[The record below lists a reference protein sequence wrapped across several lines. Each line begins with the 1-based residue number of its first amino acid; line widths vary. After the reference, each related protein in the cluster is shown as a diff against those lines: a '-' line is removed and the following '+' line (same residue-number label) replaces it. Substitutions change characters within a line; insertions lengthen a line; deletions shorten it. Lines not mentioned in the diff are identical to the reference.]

1 MGLARKR
8 ERETK
13 TGSADPPASLHH
25 PCRAPGPASR
35 IDNRLIDAG
44 HLETGGIAMP
54 DLGLTHVALTAP
66 RAAPTLRSRAAGH
79 RKEYSA
85 MTNYVL
91 VHGAWHGSWCWA
103 RVRHLLAAGA
113 HGVFTPTL
121 TGVGERSHLL
131 SRDVGLD
138 THIADVANLMIW
150 ENLRDVVLVG
160 HSYGG
165 FVARHVADRMPD
177 RIRSL
182 IYLDAFV
189 PENGKTLFD
198 YLPDNGEG
206 DRKLAMVGE
215 FRRGRRRSSR
225 SIRQTPPG
233 WTVSA
238 RCTRCPVLRRQR
250 RSAAPATTSQT
261 SDTFGRV
268 ASTVLS
274 ATSSPRRESAAGGG
288 RSLHAGMT

>member
-1 MGLARKR
+1 
-8 ERETK
+8 
-13 TGSADPPASLHH
+13 
-25 PCRAPGPASR
+25 
-35 IDNRLIDAG
+35 
-44 HLETGGIAMP
+44 
-54 DLGLTHVALTAP
+54 
-66 RAAPTLRSRAAGH
+66 
-79 RKEYSA
+79 

-103 RVRHLLAAGA
+103 RVRRLLAAGA

-138 THIADVANLMIW
+138 THVADVANLMIW

-189 PENGKTLFD
+189 PENGNALFD
-198 YLPDNGEG
+198 YLPDNGKSSRELAVAHG
-206 DRKLAMVGE
+206 DGWKVPPLPASVFAVNAADAAWVDRQCTMHPLSSFEAPAQISGACDDIANIGYILASGHDGPFGQFYAKARERRWWLEKLACGHDVMLDMPNE
-215 FRRGRRRSSR
+215 L
-225 SIRQTPPG
+225 T
-233 WTVSA
+233 A
-238 RCTRCPVLRRQR
+238 LLLQR
-250 RSAAPATTSQT
+250 T
-261 SDTFGRV
+261 
-268 ASTVLS
+268 
-274 ATSSPRRESAAGGG
+274 
-288 RSLHAGMT
+288 